1 MPIIPRYQARGGPAY
16 KGLAYAEAYQPPG
29 GEDWRALARAASAA
43 GTVLGNLPRQAR
55 PRAESPAAEGR
66 TGANAESHL
75 IGQVKELL
83 WRRQQLAA
91 DPSQMDVDAV
101 GRSRE
106 ETAEGL
112 AQRPRAVFDT
122 LTQPREAGFAAAAA
136 ARATDRVKVASESLS
151 LERQTLGI
159 EEYHALAEVAPEQA
173 MAALGSAIWELGAR
187 MSASGADP
195 ESIGAAQRA
204 LASQAKVQRIE
215 TVLAAD
221 PQRAA
226 GLLQDELMI
235 GDAERSR
242 LVDDISLEIRRRQVR
257 GEVAAMAGEHERL
270 ADEPEA
276 FLRRVLSAGGE
287 DPDLYAGAAIGEIR
301 AALARRTAQDEAAWN
316 AVGPLLDGGE
326 VRTWT
331 DLPSGLWRRL
341 SSEQQTLV
349 RDRLDQTM
357 PLAAERPLL
366 VRANLAPG
374 EAGESLLVRT
384 GLQSAPDS
392 GLSWGFGDNDRQT
405 LLTAQDKA
413 VNLAL
418 SKRPFD
424 DGLFVDAKTGQ
435 VVRPR
440 MRPRPGLSLQAG
452 EDDFEVVTNYEARQ
466 FRERRLDARSHRAGM
481 MSPEEQTYRRENF
494 SDVKEAAAPGPASQG
509 PHFRDPINPEL
520 GDLSRLYEVGKRG
533 PDHVQRT
540 TGDVASY
547 GLYQFTK
554 DTARDFVR
562 SPEAAGFADLFA
574 ARPGVGTAAYDVAW
588 KAAAARDPEGFGR
601 AQRDY
606 FRRGHY
612 DPFIAGLKRDYGID
626 IGQDSYAM
634 QDVLWSTRVHNGVG
648 GAPGVLKAAI
658 ANSGF
663 LETMKGLA
671 SLPEKDRPTQR
682 ARAQEALIAEIYK
695 ERGKPDGKGGL
706 AYFPGKT
713 HLKKGLLARFK
724 AEAADALAAHR
735 LETGLR

>member
-43 GTVLGNLPRQAR
+43 GTVLGNLPRQAG

-83 WRRQQLAA
+83 WRREQLAA

-101 GRSRE
+101 RRSRE
-106 ETAEGL
+106 DTAEGL
-112 AQRPRAVFDT
+112 AQGPRAVFDT

-136 ARATDRVKVASESLS
+136 ARATDRVKIASESLS

-159 EEYHALAEVAPEQA
+159 EEYHALADVAPEQA

-195 ESIGAAQRA
+195 ESIGAAQRE

-215 TVLAAD
+215 TILAAD

-226 GLLQDELMI
+226 GLLQDEPMI

-242 LVDDISLEIRRRQVR
+242 LADDISLEIRRRQVR

-357 PLAAERPLL
+357 PLAAEGPLL

-374 EAGESLLVRT
+374 EAGESLLVRA

-424 DGLFVDAKTGQ
+424 DGLIVDAKTGQ

-440 MRPRPGLSLQAG
+440 IRAWPGLSLQAG
-452 EDDFEVVTNYEARQ
+452 EGDFEVVTNYEARQ
-466 FRERRLDARSHRAGM
+466 FRERRLGARSHRAGM
-481 MSPEEQTYRRENF
+481 MSPEEEAFRREQGSAKRPLLEVFGPRNYKVQPGDELTLARMIF
-494 SDVKEAAAPGPASQG
+494 AEGAGTPGDHAAIGWSIMNRVGHREHGNSLTAVLKDRNGFQIVPEGGGPAGGS
-509 PHFRDPINPEL
+509 PLWRMSANPEAL
-520 GDLSRLYEVGKRG
+520 KGANRKSWENAVRVANGILSGEITDPVDGGRFFY
-533 PDHVQRT
+533 
-540 TGDVASY
+540 ASPTVFD
-547 GLYQFTK
+547 GSK
-554 DTARDFVR
+554 DTVIEGWFRTAYGTGKIV
-562 SPEAAGFADLFA
+562 EA
-574 ARPGVGTAAYDVAW
+574 P
-588 KAAAARDPEGFGR
+588 
-601 AQRDY
+601 
-606 FRRGHY
+606 
-612 DPFIAGLKRDYGID
+612 
-626 IGQDSYAM
+626 
-634 QDVLWSTRVHNGVG
+634 
-648 GAPGVLKAAI
+648 
-658 ANSGF
+658 
-663 LETMKGLA
+663 
-671 SLPEKDRPTQR
+671 
-682 ARAQEALIAEIYK
+682 YK
-695 ERGKPDGKGGL
+695 SQ
-706 AYFPGKT
+706 ATGKT
-713 HLKKGLLARFK
+713 KNYFFK
-724 AEAADALAAHR
+724 DK
-735 LETGLR
+735 

>member
-1 MPIIPRYQARGGPAY
+1 M
-16 KGLAYAEAYQPPG
+16 AEALPHG
-29 GEDWRALARAASAA
+29 ARKVFDML
-43 GTVLGNLPRQAR
+43 TLPR
-55 PRAESPAAEGR
+55 EGGFMAA
-66 TGANAESHL
+66 
-75 IGQVKELL
+75 V
-83 WRRQQLAA
+83 
-91 DPSQMDVDAV
+91 
-101 GRSRE
+101 
-106 ETAEGL
+106 
-112 AQRPRAVFDT
+112 
-122 LTQPREAGFAAAAA
+122 A
-136 ARATDRVKVASESLS
+136 ARAGERVQEARRAVS
-151 LERQTLGI
+151 LERQALGVD
-159 EEYHALAEVAPEQA
+159 EYHVLIEAAPEQA
-173 MAALGSAIWELGAR
+173 MAALGSASGELAAR
-187 MSASGADP
+187 LRESGAGQA
-195 ESIGAAQRA
+195 EIQAAQRE
-204 LASQAKVQRIE
+204 LVSQAKVQRIE

-226 GLLQDELMI
+226 GLLQDEPMI

-242 LVDDISLEIRRRQVR
+242 LADDISLEIRRRQVR
-257 GEVAAMAGEHERL
+257 GEVAAMAAEHERL

-287 DPDLYAGAAIGEIR
+287 DADLYAGAAIGEIR
-301 AALARRTAQDEAAWN
+301 VALARRTARDEAAWN
-316 AVGPLLDGGE
+316 AVSPLLDSGE

-331 DLPSGLWRRL
+331 DLPSGVWRRL
-341 SSEQQTLV
+341 SSEQQQQV

-357 PLAAERPLL
+357 PLAAEGPLL

-374 EAGESLLVRT
+374 ETGESLLVRAAF
-384 GLQSAPDS
+384 QPAADP

-424 DGLFVDAKTGQ
+424 DGLIVDAKTGQ

-440 MRPRPGLSLQAG
+440 IRARPGLSLQAG
-452 EDDFEVVTNYEARQ
+452 KGDFEVVTNYEAQQ
-466 FRERRLDARSHRAGM
+466 FRERRLGALSHKAGM

-494 SDVKEAAAPGPASQG
+494 SDVKEDAAPAPESQG
-509 PHFRDPINPEL
+509 PHFRDPINPAL
-520 GDLSRLYEVGKRG
+520 GDMSRLYEVGKRG
-533 PDHVQRT
+533 PDHIQRT

-562 SPEAAGFADLFA
+562 SPEATGFADLFA
-574 ARPGVGTAAYDVAW
+574 ARPGVGTPEYDAAW

-612 DPFIAGLKRDYGID
+612 DPFIAGMKRDYGID

-634 QDVLWSTRVHNGVG
+634 QDVLWSTRVHHGVK
-648 GAPGVLKAAI
+648 GAPAVLKAAI
-658 ANSGF
+658 AKSGF

-671 SLPEKDRPTQR
+671 SLPEKDRATQR

-695 ERGKPDGKGGL
+695 ERGKADGQGGL